1 MQRSD
6 RRTRKNGQESL
17 SALIPLLCVHC
28 NLGPLPIYGVVKPSR
43 PPIHVSQ
50 VLWVSNP
57 HSLTSSCDPGVTAHL
72 GCLNH
77 SSPFLASLNLGL
89 EELKVTQKFKHLKT
103 QNINS

>member
-6 RRTRKNGQESL
+6 RRTGKNRDRGACQPSFPSCVCTGAPAYLQGGLTL
-17 SALIPLLCVHC
+17 SA
-28 NLGPLPIYGVVKPSR
+28 
-43 PPIHVSQ
+43 PIHVSQ

-57 HSLTSSCDPGVTAHL
+57 HSLTPSCDPGVTAHL

-103 QNINS
+103 QKINS